1 MDYTTAVWQIGIIA
15 LVAGVMIGILAYRHL
30 GPSKKEA
37 EQFKKELDEAHEE
50 MEAYKANVNQH
61 FDKTSELVN
70 DLTQNY
76 VKVYQHLAE
85 GAQSLGDSKSF
96 DNLLEQHQGRV
107 SIAVDVDT
115 NEADVIADDSIVDPT
130 TIVEEPLEDEPK
142 AETVAEEA
150 PAEEPVEAAEAPVES
165 EAVEDSVVAEALD
178 STGKAEAEAT
188 ESEEKVEASTV
199 PADIDQDEASAT
211 RH

>member
-1 MDYTTAVWQIGIIA
+1 MDYTTAVWQIGVVA
-15 LVAGVMIGILAYRHL
+15 LVAGVMIGILAYRHV

-37 EQFKKELDEAHEE
+37 EYLKQELDKAHET
-50 MEAYKANVNQH
+50 MAAYKASVNRH

-96 DNLLEQHQGRV
+96 DSLLEQHKGRV
-107 SIAVDVDT
+107 SIAVDVDS
-115 NEADVIADDSIVDPT
+115 NGADVIAGDSILDPA
-130 TIVEEPLEDEPK
+130 TIVEEPLRTEP
-142 AETVAEEA
+142 ESTNVT
-150 PAEEPVEAAEAPVES
+150 EEPAVGAPVKADEES
-165 EAVEDSVVAEALD
+165 VPGET
-178 STGKAEAEAT
+178 TGASAEAEFGKKD
-188 ESEEKVEASTV
+188 KVESSSAV